1 MNIAVEFKII
11 DGKIVLYDKDGNI
24 LPGKG
29 THFDGNKFDCT
40 YNKLTSLEGAPES
53 VGGGFYCFNNKLT
66 SLEGAPESVKGDFN
80 CSHNDLMSLEGAPK
94 SVGGSFNCSNN
105 NLTSLKGV
113 PKSVGGDFNCSFNDL
128 TSLKG
133 VPEIIARSFDCSRN
147 NLTAL
152 EGAPESI
159 GGNFNCS
166 RNNLMSLE
174 GAPKIIGG
182 SFNCSNNNLT
192 SLNGVPESIGRS
204 FDCSYNKLTSLE
216 GVPESIGGNFYCS
229 HNDLMPKE
237 NQDMFEAFLA
247 KGYVLADGILTKFK
261 SKKNLKNGITIY
273 KTVKLVKPEVVFVA
287 ASGDK
292 YAHGKTA
299 QKALL
304 ELEFK
309 TSDRD
314 VEQYRGLS
322 LDIKKS
328 PDEWSF
334 IYRAITGA
342 CQMGTEMFMESKK
355 LKKSYTLKEIITE
368 TENAYGHE
376 EFVKIVRG

>member
-1 MNIAVEFKII
+1 MK
-11 DGKIVLYDKDGNI
+11 
-24 LPGKG
+24 
-29 THFDGNKFDCT
+29 
-40 YNKLTSLEGAPES
+40 
-53 VGGGFYCFNNKLT
+53 
-66 SLEGAPESVKGDFN
+66 
-80 CSHNDLMSLEGAPK
+80 
-94 SVGGSFNCSNN
+94 
-105 NLTSLKGV
+105 
-113 PKSVGGDFNCSFNDL
+113 
-128 TSLKG
+128 
-133 VPEIIARSFDCSRN
+133 
-147 NLTAL
+147 
-152 EGAPESI
+152 GAPESI
-159 GGNFNCS
+159 GGNFDC
-166 RNNLMSLE
+166 RR
-174 GAPKIIGG
+174 
-182 SFNCSNNNLT
+182 NNLT
-192 SLNGVPESIGRS
+192 SLKGA
-204 FDCSYNKLTSLE
+204 
-216 GVPESIGGNFYCS
+216 PESIGGNFDCTYNNLTSLEGAPETVGGYFDCS
-229 HNDLMPKE
+229 HNNLTSLKGAPESIGGNFDCYDNNLTSLEGAPKE

-247 KGYVLADGILTKFK
+247 KGYVLADSILTKFK
-261 SKKNLKNGITIY
+261 SKKTLKNGITIY
-273 KTVKLVKPEVVFVA
+273 KTEKLVKPEVVFVA

-368 TENAYGHE
+368 TENAYGHD
-376 EFVKIVRG
+376 EFVKIVRGD